1 MPKLERLADYRGVD
15 PDAVPPADPPDIVG
29 NEPDSARDELSG
41 HMHGHLLGDG
51 DRRPDGPLKWD
62 DSYRSKVGQFEQ
74 MWQQHIERWP
84 DRPRQSLP
92 DQADQADQAMRG
104 DPPGSWR
111 GDGGRYLTPDQNAA
125 ADRRIAELRAPEP
138 AITADLCHIEHR
150 NPSGGY
156 LVGLEH
162 RLKGDQ
168 RLKEKIADAAKNE
181 LGSST
186 SEVVPI
192 SDAVRYTFCF
202 DRASYLEGYGYVGQR
217 LEALGYQMVYS
228 KNRWLGDPQY
238 KGVNTRWE
246 NPDGARFEVQFHTPE
261 SFHAKEQLT
270 HRSYQRLRS
279 PGPDRLERQHLV
291 DYQQAICS
299 ALPEPA
305 DISAIKDYRKD
316 SDA

>member
-1 MPKLERLADYRGVD
+1 LARFERL
-15 PDAVPPADPPDIVG
+15 
-29 NEPDSARDELSG
+29 SELSG
-41 HMHGHLLGDG
+41 SVGDDLAGRLHGHLLGDG
-51 DRRPDGPLKWD
+51 GVPPDGPPSAD
-62 DSYRSKVGQFEQ
+62 YSYRSKIPQFER
-74 MWQQHIERWP
+74 MWRLHTERWP
-84 DRPRQSLP
+84 EQPREDRPGDHPRS
-92 DQADQADQAMRG
+92 G

-111 GDGGRYLTPDQNAA
+111 GDGDRYLTPDQNAA
-125 ADRRIAELRAPEP
+125 ADNLVAELRAPEP
-138 AITADLCHIEHR
+138 AITADLCYIEHR
-150 NPSGGY
+150 NPSGGH

-186 SEVVPI
+186 SDVVQI

-202 DRASYLEGYGYVGQR
+202 DRASYVEGYGYVSQR

-291 DYQQAICS
+291 DYQRAICS

-316 SDA
+316 PDA

>member
-1 MPKLERLADYRGVD
+1 LPKLERLADYGRPD
-15 PDAVPPADPPDIVG
+15 PDAVPPPDPPKG
-29 NEPDSARDELSG
+29 PRNGLEG
-41 HMHGHLLGDG
+41 HQLHGHLLASSEGDG
-51 DRRPDGPLKWD
+51 RTDRRPDTADNYWSQVD
-62 DSYRSKVGQFEQ
+62 RFER
-74 MWQQHIERWP
+74 MWEQHTERWP
-84 DRPRQSLP
+84 DQPREDGPGDHARS
-92 DQADQADQAMRG
+92 G

-111 GDGGRYLTPDQNAA
+111 GDGDRYLAPDQNAA
-125 ADRRIAELRAPEP
+125 ADNLVAELRAPEP
-138 AITADLCHIEHR
+138 AITADLRYIEHR
-150 NPSGGY
+150 NPSGGH

-186 SEVVPI
+186 SDVVQI

-202 DRASYLEGYGYVGQR
+202 DRASYVEGYGYVSQR

-316 SDA
+316 PDA